1 LSANQGGVC
10 WTRGGSRFFTASA
23 GYLGSMLWG
32 ALLLVAGARTRLDR
46 PLVGL
51 VGLFVIAVSLL
62 YVRTAFGF
70 AYGLGAGAVL
80 IGVAYALPAGVSDTL
95 LRVLGTVSCLYAPW
109 DIASDVLLRDVPGS
123 DAHTIAGI
131 TGLPAVVWGVLW
143 VVLATVGA
151 VAALVLTSRGGPPA
165 TSPAAAGRPA
175 G

>member
-1 LSANQGGVC
+1 
-10 WTRGGSRFFTASA
+10 
-23 GYLGSMLWG
+23 MLWG

-143 VVLATVGA
+143 VVLATAGA